1 MIYKTRV
8 LILISILFLNTNS
21 CTKKDDI
28 KKNDMMFTKSVE
40 VFGIKILATKNTGD
54 AKIIHAAKILAQYLD
69 NDENGEVDN
78 KLVVDKMTSVGA
90 TLVMF
95 KDEDESEKFIYEYEG
110 EDLDHA
116 QGLYDD
122 ETITTFN
129 KNNSNSRFDAS
140 LEEVLHLITHEGY
153 SKVYSELA
161 EERGSAIANAM
172 DKARGGYFLSQPSK
186 YPAGAWY
193 SYDDETCTYDCMIT
207 EYFYWSL
214 TSVLG
219 AQAYPGR
226 FDEIGHEWK
235 LNTLEKVKSTDTDIY
250 SILSNEKFSFPS
262 ILPDNIYNGFEITL
276 KK

>member
-8 LILISILFLNTNS
+8 LILISILFLNINS

-28 KKNDMMFTKSVE
+28 KKNDMTFTKSVE

-116 QGLYDD
+116 QALYDD

-161 EERGSAIANAM
+161 EEKGSAIANAM
-172 DKARGGYFLSQPSK
+172 DKARGGYFLSPPSK

>member
-1 MIYKTRV
+1 MINKIRV

-78 KLVVDKMTSVGA
+78 KSVVDKMTSVGA

-116 QGLYDD
+116 QALYDD

-161 EERGSAIANAM
+161 EEKGSAIANAM
-172 DKARGGYFLSQPSK
+172 DKARGGYFLSPPSK
-186 YPAGAWY
+186 YPVGAWY

>member
-1 MIYKTRV
+1 MIYKAIV

-28 KKNDMMFTKSVE
+28 KKNDITFTKSVE
-40 VFGIKILATKNTGD
+40 IFGIKILATKNTGD

-110 EDLDHA
+110 QDLDHA

-153 SKVYSELA
+153 SKVYPELA
-161 EERGSAIANAM
+161 EEKGSAIANAM
-172 DKARGGYFLSQPSK
+172 DNARGGYFLSPPSK

-250 SILSNEKFSFPS
+250 SILSNEKFNFPS

>member
-1 MIYKTRV
+1 MINKIRV
-8 LILISILFLNTNS
+8 LILILILFLNTNS

-28 KKNDMMFTKSVE
+28 KKNDMTFTKFVE

-161 EERGSAIANAM
+161 EEKGSAIANAM
-172 DKARGGYFLSQPSK
+172 DKARGGYFLSPPSK

>member
-95 KDEDESEKFIYEYEG
+95 KDEEESEKFIYEYEG

-116 QGLYDD
+116 QALYDD

-161 EERGSAIANAM
+161 EEKGSAIANAM
-172 DKARGGYFLSQPSK
+172 DKARGGYFLSPPSK